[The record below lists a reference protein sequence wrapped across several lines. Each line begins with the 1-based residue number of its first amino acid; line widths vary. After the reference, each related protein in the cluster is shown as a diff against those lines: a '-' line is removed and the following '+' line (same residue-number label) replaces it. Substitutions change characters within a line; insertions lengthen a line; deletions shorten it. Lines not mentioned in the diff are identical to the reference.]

1 MNKFTVLFGLLAL
14 SALAA
19 GVFGALHNQLS
30 YSVGPSYFH
39 DLKFAQ
45 YGISED
51 LQNRLGAALVGF
63 RASWWLGLLM
73 GLPALLLG
81 FFLLARP
88 QTLLTAGIGVLVVA
102 LLVTTLAVAGGLGF
116 GVTVLDEA
124 RIAELPIPES
134 VSDPMGFAR
143 AGIMHDM
150 AWYGG
155 IAGAALAA
163 WTMWKTVRADMQ
175 RREA

>member
-14 SALAA
+14 CALAA

-39 DLKFAQ
+39 ELKFAQ
-45 YGISED
+45 FGLSED
-51 LQNRLGAALVGF
+51 LHNRLGAALVGV
-63 RASWWLGLLM
+63 RASWWMGVLM

-81 FFLLARP
+81 FFLLPRP
-88 QTLLTAGIGVLVVA
+88 QTLLTAGIGVLVLA

-124 RIAELPIPES
+124 QVAALPMPEG

-150 AWYGG
+150 AYYGG
-155 IAGAALAA
+155 IAGAVIAA
-163 WTMWKTVRADMQ
+163 WTMWKTARATAQ
-175 RREA
+175 NRAP

>member
-1 MNKFTVLFGLLAL
+1 MNKLTILIGLVAL

-39 DLKFAQ
+39 ELKFAQ
-45 YGISED
+45 FGLSED
-51 LQNRLGAALVGF
+51 LHNRLGAALVGF
-63 RASWWLGLLM
+63 RASWWMGVLM

-88 QTLLTAGIGVLVVA
+88 QTLLTAGVGVLVLA
-102 LLVTTLAVAGGLGF
+102 LLVTTLAVAAGLGF

-124 RIAELPIPES
+124 RVAALPLPED
-134 VSDPMGFAR
+134 VRDPMGFAR

-150 AWYGG
+150 AYYGG
-155 IAGAALAA
+155 LAGAVIAA
-163 WTMWKTVRADMQ
+163 WTMWKTARA
-175 RREA
+175 EAQSRGP